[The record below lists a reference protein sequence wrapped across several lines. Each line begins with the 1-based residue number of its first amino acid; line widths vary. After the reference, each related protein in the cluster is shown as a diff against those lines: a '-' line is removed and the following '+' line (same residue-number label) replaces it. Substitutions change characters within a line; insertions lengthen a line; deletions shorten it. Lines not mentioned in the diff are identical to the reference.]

1 MKRRRPWL
9 YYLLGLL
16 SGGVFWIAWT
26 FLMARD
32 VNAASKGG
40 VPRLGAL
47 TVVYCGVFTL
57 YLGLVAYQMYRVET
71 YTLSDGQPFQPIS
84 SSYIVLLAV
93 LALFLLACPAY
104 LAAKT
109 SAFLRGRGRP
119 TLGPFASG
127 ALFVCYGIS
136 LPLLQ
141 RKLNEEWVAQ
151 PNPTFNPDAAP

>member
-1 MKRRRPWL
+1 MKQRRPWL
-9 YYLLGLL
+9 YYLLGFL
-16 SGGVFWIAWT
+16 SGGLFWIAWP

-32 VNAASKGG
+32 VNVASRGN
-40 VPRLGAL
+40 VPRLRAL
-47 TVVYCGVFTL
+47 TVAYCGVFTL

-71 YTLSDGQPFQPIS
+71 YTPSDGQPFQPIS
-84 SSYIVLLAV
+84 WSYIGLLAA

-109 SAFLRGRGRP
+109 SAFLRGRGRSA
-119 TLGPFASG
+119 LGPFASA
-127 ALFVCYGIS
+127 ALFLCYGIS

-151 PNPTFNPDAAP
+151 PNTTLNPDAAP